1 MFLCVKIIHSLFRWW
16 EMSDYKQ
23 SINSSRDA
31 IGNTQLQFSG
41 SVGSVVIVMGDKDK
55 DNVVALPGVTVRP
68 ENSRKKYRQVQLD
81 FIDDKLAEIKRS
93 YEWLKVMVYK
103 EKGIVYQKLAL
114 LSDERLTEIC
124 VYLDDFYLEE

>member
-1 MFLCVKIIHSLFRWW
+1 
-16 EMSDYKQ
+16 MSDYKQ
-23 SINSSRDA
+23 SINSGHDA